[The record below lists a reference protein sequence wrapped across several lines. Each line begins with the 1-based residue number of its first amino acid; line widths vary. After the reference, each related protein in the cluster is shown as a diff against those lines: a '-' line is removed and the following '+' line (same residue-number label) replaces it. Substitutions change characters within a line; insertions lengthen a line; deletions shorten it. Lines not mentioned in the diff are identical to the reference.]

1 MDIGMEAGIFLV
13 YAAGMFIV
21 YFFGRMMLIPLKKI
35 GRILLNSVIGGICLL
50 AINVVGNAVGLSVP
64 INVITAAITGILGLP
79 GVAGLVVYFNW
90 IV

>member
-21 YFFGRMMLIPLKKI
+21 YFFGRMMLVPLKKI
-35 GRILLNSVIGGICLL
+35 AKLLVNSAIGGICLL
-50 AINVVGNAVGLSVP
+50 AINAVGSSVGLSVP
-64 INVITAAITGILGLP
+64 INVITAVITGLLGLP
-79 GVAGLVVYFNW
+79 GVAGLVVYFNF